1 MNRPYAVPMNQTGKI
16 VAAIEA
22 ALPDLKSGSIS
33 IFGEVFGGRI
43 DNQHRI
49 VGASVGVDEEVVIH
63 FDGGEC
69 LRLWSLGDTVTTA
82 DEVRFGTASRV
93 RWEWT
98 YYGRPDT
105 PENRFFMDYVV
116 DGLQLTA
123 TTDAPWA
130 WVQTRT
136 LALPDSP
143 AAEIVWF

>member
-1 MNRPYAVPMNQTGKI
+1 MNQTEQI

-22 ALPDLKSGSIS
+22 GVPDLKSGSMS

-49 VGASVGVDEEVVIH
+49 VRASVGVDEEVVIH

-69 LRLWSLGDTVTTA
+69 LRLWSPGEAVTTA
-82 DEVRFGTASRV
+82 DEVHFGTASRV

-105 PENRFFMDYVV
+105 PENRFFMDYLVS
-116 DGLQLTA
+116 GRELTA
-123 TTDAPWA
+123 TTDALWA
-130 WVQTRT
+130 RMQRRT
-136 LALPDSP
+136 LALPDAA